1 MTVPS
6 IDPRTGVT
14 VEELGP
20 ETTEAQAGDACIAA
34 AAAFQPLR
42 EAGRAGRAALLRA
55 IAAALEDDA
64 DVIIGLADRETALGA
79 GRLTG
84 ELGRTCYQLRFF
96 ADVLA
101 EGAYLDAVVDPP
113 AETPMGPRPDLRRM
127 LVPIGPVAVFGASN
141 FPLAFSVPGGDT
153 ASALAAG
160 CPVVAKA
167 HPSHPA
173 TSGRAFA
180 ALRTAVAAAG
190 LPPGT
195 VGLVYGQAAGAA
207 LVTHPTIRAVGFTGS
222 LRGGRALADLAAARP
237 DPIPFHGEL
246 GSLNPVVVAPAA
258 AQARPDAIAEGF
270 AASMT
275 LGVGQ
280 FCTKPGLLFA
290 PAGPDGAALRAALV
304 RAVGST
310 AGGVMLNAGIA
321 AAYAEGRDRRTAHP
335 GVRVLT
341 AGDGGPV
348 LHRVAA
354 GALAGEL
361 LEECFGPASLLVEYA
376 DPDALAAALAR
387 LDGQLTATIH
397 AEPSEADLVGRLMP
411 LLVERAGR
419 VVFDAYPTGVAVSW
433 AMQHGGPWP
442 ASTSP
447 EHTSVGAAA
456 IRRWL
461 RPVTY
466 QNAPAWALPP
476 ELRDGNPEGIPRR
489 LDGVSVSV
497 NR

>member
-1 MTVPS
+1 
-6 IDPRTGVT
+6 
-14 VEELGP
+14 
-20 ETTEAQAGDACIAA
+20 
-34 AAAFQPLR
+34 
-42 EAGRAGRAALLRA
+42 
-55 IAAALEDDA
+55 
-64 DVIIGLADRETALGA
+64 
-79 GRLTG
+79 
-84 ELGRTCYQLRFF
+84 
-96 ADVLA
+96 
-101 EGAYLDAVVDPP
+101 
-113 AETPMGPRPDLRRM
+113 
-127 LVPIGPVAVFGASN
+127 
-141 FPLAFSVPGGDT
+141 
-153 ASALAAG
+153 
-160 CPVVAKA
+160 
-167 HPSHPA
+167 
-173 TSGRAFA
+173 
-180 ALRTAVAAAG
+180 
-190 LPPGT
+190 
-195 VGLVYGQAAGAA
+195 
-207 LVTHPTIRAVGFTGS
+207 VGFTGS